1 MKSILPL
8 VALSLAL
15 SSFTHAQTNGVWT
28 NTAAGN
34 WSAAT
39 NWSGGNVAGGTN
51 ASADFNTINITAD
64 TTVTLDTPVTIGSL
78 IFGDTDTNSAAG
90 WTLSSGPLTLA
101 GTNPIVTV
109 NALGGGK
116 SVTFGAQVAGTNGLI
131 KSGTGRFVL
140 NNSSNNYTGSISN
153 SFMSFAA
160 FGTPL
165 FATVVEQ
172 GRLVLGSSTAAGT
185 GNILVITNPALLAPL
200 TAFLDLNGNTVANN
214 IGIAGD
220 TYLYN
225 GNTSNAATVNGD
237 VWVRNFGRIGS
248 AAVGEAGTVIVNGK
262 IVFSGSG
269 VSLFTGLSGALV
281 VFNGSVTHSNSNGA
295 ITVQTGTLRAQDGV
309 NIATNSTL
317 RIGNPTGN
325 SGGIF
330 ESSANMTRLIGTN
343 AGEISVGPG
352 STTNTNIANIGF
364 SAFGAPITVA
374 LGGTSSPTALTWGQ
388 TNFLQVP
395 SILVLNGAT
404 ANNTLTFVNS
414 INLAGSNR
422 TITVNAATAIVN
434 GGLTNGALTKA
445 GAGTLV
451 LGGTN
456 AFTADTTITGGTLRT
471 SLNNFAGN
479 VIMTNNSTF
488 ALDEAT
494 NSDFTGII
502 SGAGSFGKAGAG
514 TLTLS
519 ASNSYS
525 GNTAISAGALRLATS
540 NSLGV
545 TTNAVSVADG
555 ATLDLNGQNNAN
567 RVVTIAGSGSGSLG
581 AVVNNGTNSATGLR
595 LAFTSAVSIGGTTRI
610 DTSFVGA
617 TPNINGGTN
626 TLTKVGT
633 NQFTINV
640 GAVSMG
646 TFNITQGNV
655 VSVNTATSLGD
666 AAFGTVVSSNASL
679 AFFNSSTNALTNNE
693 PITLAEG
700 AELGGN
706 TATSR
711 NVLGGPITL
720 SGGTA
725 TVRVEVSGTSTL
737 QINGGF
743 TGPGGINKTSG
754 GTLEL
759 RGTNTHTGNT
769 TIAGG
774 SVTLV
779 DGARLAFVIGGNGTN
794 NAVNGTGTF
803 NAEGIFD
810 FDLTGAST
818 TTGATWTIVAPTVT
832 DSYGTNFIVSGFSG
846 AGGSWTNTTNG
857 ATYVFTQ
864 SNSVLTVQSGAT
876 NNYASWVSYWQ
887 GVSPGFTNTA
897 GTANPDGDPFD
908 NNEEFAFDGNPTIGS
923 PALLTATKVGTNAV
937 FQWVQRKDPPGGVTY
952 AVQKT
957 PNLTIAW
964 TNASVTVSNS
974 ANTNGINIPAD
985 YERKEFV
992 VPAAGKDFYRVE
1004 ATIAP

>member
-28 NTAAGN
+28 NLADGN

-51 ASADFNTINITAD
+51 ASANFNTINITAD
-64 TTVTLDTPVTIGSL
+64 TTVTLDAPVTIGGL
-78 IFGDTDTNSAAG
+78 IFGDADTNSVAG

-109 NALGGGK
+109 NALGSGK

-140 NNSSNNYTGSISN
+140 SNSSNNYTGSISN
-153 SFMSFAA
+153 SFMSLAA

-185 GNILVITNPALLAPL
+185 GNILVLTNPALTATL

-214 IGIAGD
+214 IGLGGD

-248 AAVGEAGTVIVNGK
+248 SGPIEAGTVIVNGK

-269 VSLFTGLSGALV
+269 VNLFTGLGGALV
-281 VFNGSVTHSNSNGA
+281 VLNGTVTHSNSNGV
-295 ITVQTGTLRAQDGV
+295 ITVQTGTLRAQDAV

-317 RIGNPTGN
+317 RIGNGGTN
-325 SGGIF
+325 GGIF
-330 ESSANMTRLIGTN
+330 ESGANMTRPVGN
-343 AGEISVGPG
+343 GAGLISVGYTN
-352 STTNTNIANIGF
+352 STSTNIGF

-388 TNFLQVP
+388 ADFLEG
-395 SILVLNGAT
+395 SSTLVLNAAT

-445 GAGTLV
+445 GTGTLV
-451 LGGTN
+451 LGGAN
-456 AFTADTTITGGTLRT
+456 FFTADTAITGGTLRT
-471 SLNNFAGN
+471 SLDSFAGN

-494 NSDFTGII
+494 NSDFTGTID
-502 SGAGSFGKAGAG
+502 GAGFFEKAGAG

-519 ASNSYS
+519 ASNSYTQNTTVS
-525 GNTAISAGALRLATS
+525 GGTLRLANS
-540 NSLGV
+540 NSLGAATNVV
-545 TTNAVSVADG
+545 TVANG
-555 ATLDLNGQNNAN
+555 ATLDLNGQNNTN
-567 RVVTIAGSGSGSLG
+567 RVVTIAGSGSGGLG

-595 LAFTSAVSIGGTTRI
+595 LAFTSAVTIGGTTRL

-617 TPNINGGTN
+617 SPNINGGTN

-633 NQFTINV
+633 NQFTINA

-655 VSVNTATSLGD
+655 VSVNTTNALGD
-666 AAFGTVVSSNASL
+666 TAFGTVVSSNASL
-679 AFFNSSTNALTNNE
+679 AFFNSTTNALTNNE
-693 PITLAEG
+693 PITLAAG

-720 SGGTA
+720 DGGTA

-759 RGTNTHTGNT
+759 RGTNTHIGGT
-769 TIAGG
+769 TITGG
-774 SVTLV
+774 AVTLV
-779 DGARLAFVIGGNGTN
+779 DGAEMTYVIGGNGTN
-794 NAVNGTGTF
+794 NAVDGTGTF
-803 NAEGIFD
+803 NAEGVFD
-810 FDLTGAST
+810 FDLSGAST
-818 TTGATWTIVAPTVT
+818 TTGATWTVIAPTVSRT
-832 DSYGTNFIVSGFSG
+832 YGTNFLVNGFSG
-846 AGGSWTNTTNG
+846 AGGNWTNTTNG

-864 SNSVLTVQSGAT
+864 SNNVLTVQSGGT
-876 NNYASWVSYWQ
+876 NNYDSWVTYWQ
-887 GVSPGFTNTA
+887 GVDPGFTNTA
-897 GTANPDGDPFD
+897 GTDNPDGDPFD
-908 NNEEFAFDGNPTIGS
+908 NNEEFAFDGNPTLGS

-952 AVQKT
+952 TVQKT
-957 PNLTIAW
+957 PDLTVAW
-964 TNASVTVSNS
+964 TNTSVTISNS
-974 ANTNGINIPAD
+974 TNTNGINIPAD

-992 VPAAGKDFYRVE
+992 VPAAGKDFYRVQ
-1004 ATIAP
+1004 ATIVP